1 MRSTA
6 KNISKENLARLLKA
20 HARRVRLTSSSE
32 PESTPENL
40 IALATAPL
48 EYTPTTMH
56 VPIMAP
62 RIPQSEVLADHAA
75 AGGYSMV
82 PIQVR
87 TEEGEIDI
95 KATWVGRTFSCQW
108 TYWGINPNAR
118 VLFVF
123 RDPKSDSIL
132 GQVHDVGKVVNC
144 RWNPNDLDLGI
155 EFSEPW
161 RLEVILLD

>member
-1 MRSTA
+1 MGPTE
-6 KNISKENLARLLKA
+6 KDITKKNLARLLKA
-20 HARRVRLTSSSE
+20 HASHVGSTGISE
-32 PESTPENL
+32 PESTSENL
-40 IALATAPL
+40 IALAMAPL
-48 EYTPTTMH
+48 EYTPTTMN

-62 RIPQSEVLADHAA
+62 RIPQSEVVADYAA

-95 KATWVGRTFSCQW
+95 EATWAGRIFSCKW

-123 RDPKSDSIL
+123 RDPKTDSIL
-132 GQVHDVGKVVNC
+132 GQVYDVGKVVKSG
-144 RWNPNDLDLGI
+144 WNPADLDLGI
-155 EFSEPW
+155 QFSEPW